1 MKTKFLLL
9 LIAVV
14 MAVSCAKHEDC
25 VVSDSVKSDNS
36 EFINGKIPFHRAIA
50 NAEFFY
56 KNIEGYEYT
65 PRKIKSVDVLSMSD
79 LRECTRLDSS
89 YDEEDTPL
97 AYVVNFED
105 DKGYAIL
112 AADIKLSPV
121 ICIVDEGSFST
132 SDFVEFA
139 RNSTVT
145 RSNFSRNSAQD
156 VQYALINNSLSLPPI
171 DGANPLIAASDTTVL
186 FKCLP
191 LVPTKWGQRDP
202 YNYYAPLDNSSNKR
216 CLAGCVPVAGAQ
228 TLAALCYH
236 HNWRPEAQLS
246 ENYDIDWY
254 SINRMINADIYK
266 FVSQDYSSYAL
277 NTASLIRA
285 VGENIDAHYTDSLT
299 TAYTS
304 RLVETYESF
313 GMSSVKYG
321 NDRSTTDNR
330 VTKDDI
336 LNMIVVNNYPVVV
349 QSLNGIT
356 RSDGHA
362 FVLDGWLRLE
372 YSALS
377 LLPNDNNEGLQ
388 GFNKIDNVQ
397 YNFDLVHVN
406 FGWNGNYDGYF
417 LLGAFDLT
425 EDVYHEYAE
434 ENDHSYTTP
443 IIYDLDVNYLIY
455 NL

>member
-1 MKTKFLLL
+1 MKSKFTLLL
-9 LIAVV
+9 LSVV
-14 MAVSCAKHEDC
+14 IAVSCAKHDDC
-25 VVSDSVKSDNS
+25 LVSSTIEPELGEIV
-36 EFINGKIPFHRAIA
+36 EGEIPFNKAIA
-50 NAEFFY
+50 NAEFVFKNLEGFEY
-56 KNIEGYEYT
+56 KDREIQ
-65 PRKIKSVDVLSMSD
+65 SVDVLSKSD
-79 LRECTRLDSS
+79 LQDVTRSDSS
-89 YDEEDTPL
+89 RGIDDEPL
-97 AYVVNFED
+97 AYVINYKD
-105 DKGYAIL
+105 DGGFVIL
-112 AADIKLSPV
+112 AADAKLTPV
-121 ICIVDEGSFST
+121 ICIGDEGNFST
-132 SDFVEFA
+132 HDFVEFT
-139 RNSTVT
+139 RNSSAT
-145 RSNFSRNSAQD
+145 RSCISGNSAKD
-156 VQYALINNSLSLPPI
+156 IQYALINNSLLLPAI
-171 DGANPLIAASDTTVL
+171 DGVNSLIAGSDTTVL

-236 HNWRPEAQLS
+236 HNWRPEVQIS
-246 ENYDIDWY
+246 ENYSVDWY

-277 NTASLIRA
+277 NAASLIRA
-285 VGENIDAHYTDSLT
+285 VGEDIGAHYTDSLT

-304 RLVETYESF
+304 NLVGTYKRF
-313 GMSSVKYG
+313 GMSSAKYG
-321 NDRSTTDNR
+321 NAGSTSKDV
-330 VTKDDI
+330 VTNDDI
-336 LNMIVVNNYPVVV
+336 FNKIVVDNYPVTV
-349 QSLNGIT
+349 QALNGIT
-356 RSDGHA
+356 GGDGHA

-372 YSALS
+372 YSVLS

-388 GFNKIDNVQ
+388 GWNKIDNVQ

-443 IIYDLDVNYLIY
+443 IIYDLNVNYLIY
-455 NL
+455 DL